1 MLIRRITIWLHNLK
15 AIITLLKLQIRKGL
29 GAIIKVSIEVGQEIG
44 MSSTVLTGETLNAL
58 RMIVWGN
65 NPREDVFQRW
75 AQGCI

>member
-1 MLIRRITIWLHNLK
+1 
-15 AIITLLKLQIRKGL
+15 
-29 GAIIKVSIEVGQEIG
+29 

-75 AQGCI
+75 AQGCKKILIKYKEYLKESNIPFYRHYFQSI